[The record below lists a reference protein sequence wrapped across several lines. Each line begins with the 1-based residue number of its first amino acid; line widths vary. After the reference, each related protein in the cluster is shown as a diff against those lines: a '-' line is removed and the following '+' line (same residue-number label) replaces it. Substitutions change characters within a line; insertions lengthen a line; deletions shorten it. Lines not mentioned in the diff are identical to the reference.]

1 MGQLYSTHYPVPS
14 LSFLYHSAMNSSDT
28 TILKAFLYAM
38 TQCAEELPLS
48 LTFGIHQVIKDWD
61 NGDEKALVTLEELLY
76 NYNEILP
83 AYQEACVILK
93 QKVTGSSAPEVTDPN
108 TSASDST
115 ATEPVVPAPIPS
127 DLPSLKSVGF
137 AILRAE
143 DPQGAAKRKLQELGS
158 GKDLSPAIFLEL
170 PEA

>member
-1 MGQLYSTHYPVPS
+1 
-14 LSFLYHSAMNSSDT
+14 MNPSDT

-38 TQCAEELPLS
+38 TQCSEELPLS

-93 QKVTGSSAPEVTDPN
+93 QKETGSSAPEVTDPN
-108 TSASDST
+108 RSPSDSAT
-115 ATEPVVPAPIPS
+115 AETVASPPIPS

-143 DPQGAAKRKLQELGS
+143 DPQGAAKRKLQELG
-158 GKDLSPAIFLEL
+158 GREELSPVLFLEL
-170 PEA
+170 PET